1 MLGILA
7 SGTVDLH
14 PQDQNCLKENSF
26 EVLESS
32 LKLRR
37 LVLESPSA
45 DCILM
50 LVFGIL
56 RAREHS

>member
-7 SGTVDLH
+7 SEIVGLH

-26 EVLESS
+26 EVLESN
-32 LKLRR
+32 LKLQR
-37 LVLESPSA
+37 LVLGSLSA